1 MSSLTASSVA
11 RILPPRH
18 AHKENKMR
26 VLLVCF
32 ALVIVSSTFVSAAR
46 AQSLEDNE
54 HYQTFQSWAIDTQQ
68 PDPVPN
74 MFKFCIQA
82 YDKMIAS
89 GVSPSTRV
97 PEGEVRGIMWKGTV
111 QEIKE
116 NWCDAGLKKITG
128 DVEARFAPYRANLKA
143 DKLRLVIDETH
154 GGVTSYALAGGK
166 YTSDAK
172 KLADAPVWFLDV
184 GPPSNELQYCPNG
197 GKRHSVR
204 RYSFNAQHKLLGTTE
219 KEYCGDPP
227 ASAYQ

>member
-1 MSSLTASSVA
+1 
-11 RILPPRH
+11 
-18 AHKENKMR
+18 MR
-26 VLLVCF
+26 VVSVCF
-32 ALVIVSSTFVSAAR
+32 VMVIISCAFVPAAR

-128 DVEARFAPYRANLKA
+128 DVEARFAPYRANLEA

-154 GGVTSYALAGGK
+154 
-166 YTSDAK
+166 
-172 KLADAPVWFLDV
+172 ADATVWFVDV

-204 RYSFNAQHKLLGTTE
+204 RYSFNAQHKLLGTTQ
-219 KEYCGDPP
+219 KEYCGEPP
-227 ASAYQ
+227 ASAYR

>member
-1 MSSLTASSVA
+1 
-11 RILPPRH
+11 
-18 AHKENKMR
+18 MR
-26 VLLVCF
+26 PFFVCF
-32 ALVIVSSTFVSAAR
+32 ALVIVSSLFVVPTR

-128 DVEARFAPYRANLKA
+128 DVEARFALPRQPKSRQAA
-143 DKLRLVIDETH
+143 TRDRR
-154 GGVTSYALAGGK
+154 
-166 YTSDAK
+166 DARGCH
-172 KLADAPVWFLDV
+172 VV
-184 GPPSNELQYCPNG
+184 CVS
-197 GKRHSVR
+197 R
-204 RYSFNAQHKLLGTTE
+204 RQIHQRC
-219 KEYCGDPP
+219 KE
-227 ASAYQ
+227 AR

>member
-1 MSSLTASSVA
+1 
-11 RILPPRH
+11 
-18 AHKENKMR
+18 MR
-26 VLLVCF
+26 VVSVCF
-32 ALVIVSSTFVSAAR
+32 VMVIISCAFVPAAR

-74 MFKFCIQA
+74 MCKFWIQA

-89 GVSPSTRV
+89 GVSPSPRV
-97 PEGEVRGIMWKGTV
+97 PESEVRGIMWKGTV

-116 NWCDAGLKKITG
+116 NWCDARLKKITG
-128 DVEARFAPYRANLKA
+128 AVEARFAPSRATVTAN
-143 DKLRLVIDETH
+143 KLRLVIDETH

-184 GPPSNELQYCPNG
+184 GRLSNELQY
-197 GKRHSVR
+197 V
-204 RYSFNAQHKLLGTTE
+204 
-219 KEYCGDPP
+219 
-227 ASAYQ
+227 

>member
-1 MSSLTASSVA
+1 
-11 RILPPRH
+11 
-18 AHKENKMR
+18 MR
-26 VLLVCF
+26 VVSVCF
-32 ALVIVSSTFVSAAR
+32 ALVVVSAALVTAAR
-46 AQSLEDNE
+46 AQSLDDNKD
-54 HYQTFQSWAIDTQQ
+54 YQAFQSWAIDTQQ

-74 MFKFCIQA
+74 MFKFCIRS

-97 PEGEVRGIMWKGTV
+97 PEGEVRGIMWRGTV

-116 NWCDAGLKKITG
+116 KWCDAGLKKISD

-154 GGVTSYALAGGK
+154 GGITSYALPGGK

-172 KLADAPVWFLDV
+172 LLAAAAVWFLDV

-204 RYSFNAQHKLLGTTE
+204 RYSFNAQHKLLGTTQ
-219 KEYCGDPP
+219 KEYCGNPP
-227 ASAYQ
+227 ASAYR

>member
-1 MSSLTASSVA
+1 
-11 RILPPRH
+11 
-18 AHKENKMR
+18 MR
-26 VLLVCF
+26 VGLICC
-32 ALVIVSSTFVSAAR
+32 ALIIVSSAFVPAAR

-54 HYQTFQSWAIDTQQ
+54 LYQTFRSWAIDTQQ

-97 PEGEVRGIMWKGTV
+97 PEGEHRGIAWKGTV

-116 NWCDAGLKKITG
+116 NWCDAGLKKITD
-128 DVEARFAPYRANLKA
+128 DVATRFAPYRENLKA

-154 GGVTSYALAGGK
+154 GGITSYALPGGK

-172 KLADAPVWFLDV
+172 LLAAAKVWFLDV
-184 GPPSNELQYCPNG
+184 GPPSNERQNCPSG
-197 GKRHSVR
+197 GRRNSVR
-204 RYSFNAQHKLLGTTE
+204 RYSFDAQHKLLGTTQ

-227 ASAYQ
+227 PSAYR

>member
-1 MSSLTASSVA
+1 MRIVSLY
-11 RILPPRH
+11 
-18 AHKENKMR
+18 
-26 VLLVCF
+26 F
-32 ALVIVSSTFVSAAR
+32 ALVVVACTFAATAAR
-46 AQSLEDNE
+46 AQSSLEDNE
-54 HYQTFQSWAIDTQQ
+54 HYSSFQSWAIDTQQ

-74 MFKFCIQA
+74 MFKFCVQS

-116 NWCDAGLKKITG
+116 KWCDAGLKKITG
-128 DVEARFAPYRANLKA
+128 DVAARHAPYKAALKA

-154 GGVTSYALAGGK
+154 GGVSSYALAGGK

-172 KLADAPVWFLDV
+172 LLAAARVWFLDI
-184 GPPSNELQYCPNG
+184 GPPSNERQYCSSG

-204 RYSFNAQHKLLGTTE
+204 RYTFDANHNLLGTTQ

-227 ASAYQ
+227 ASAYR